1 MIQYVSLKIVL
12 NATNGVVADIL

>member
-12 NATNGVVADIL
+12 NAANGVVADIL